1 MEANAP
7 QKVFAK
13 TAQDVT
19 ECSNA
24 WMLYLQNLAGV
35 CAAGARVSA
44 SLQVL
49 ANNQQLSTSAG
60 SCRNAW
66 EELSRASQ
74 AAGHSVRA
82 EVLTSLRELAS
93 EDHYRNDQIIQSSL
107 ATLIN
112 LQYQFC
118 MACVECL
125 GNISQPEYCQQ
136 ASPSSDIGRQSQIFN
151 RLLGGQRRWSEVA
164 RRPPTER
171 EEDCEEGS
179 VVRRWSVPW
188 ESTSVV
194 VSGHHHH
201 HLTVPG
207 QERSSRS
214 TSPDTSSSLASQE
227 ELHDVI
233 SLLSLKSACT
243 GQQNPKSLPGVTLTG
258 CGVVEGREG
267 WNNSA
272 TLFPRESS
280 QGNWSQPPFPES
292 VDVGPQSLCQIR
304 IDTTPQISHLQRPR
318 PGWTPQESFYSTIWG
333 EQNSENQ
340 NGPGERLDML
350 PRDINGL
357 NYHRKSSSSTD
368 SSSSSSLP
376 HHPIFQQNQIL
387 QQQQQQ
393 RSSPLY
399 SMWSGNVMPLIQ
411 LPSGS
416 SAGQPVNQDSSQAPT
431 NTRPD

>member
-243 GQQNPKSLPGVTLTG
+243 GQQNPKSLPG
-258 CGVVEGREG
+258 
-267 WNNSA
+267 
-272 TLFPRESS
+272 
-280 QGNWSQPPFPES
+280 NWSQPPFPES

-387 QQQQQQ
+387 QEQQQQQ